1 MKNPDLH
8 GFVPDKSAVAL
19 ILLDVINDLDFQEGP
34 KLLPHALS
42 MARELRDLKQECH
55 RRGIPVIYVN
65 DNFGRWQSN
74 LEMLVKHCLD
84 DDVPGKPMV
93 ELLQP
98 GKEDYFVIKPKHSGF
113 FSTTL
118 DTLLRY
124 LECRKLILTGLSGN
138 ICVLFTASD
147 AYMRDFELVVPCD
160 CTVSNTREDNEYA
173 LRHMKAILKADTRP
187 WRECM
192 AELEKVQE

>member
-1 MKNPDLH
+1 MKNEDLH

-19 ILLDVINDLDFQEGP
+19 ILLDVINDLDFTEGP
-34 KLLPHALS
+34 QLLPAALE
-42 MARELRDLKQECH
+42 MARELKALKEECH

-74 LEMLVKHCLD
+74 LEMLVQHCLE
-84 DDVPGKPMV
+84 DDVLGKPMV
-93 ELLQP
+93 ELLKP
-98 GKEDYFVIKPKHSGF
+98 GMEDYFVIKPKHSGF

-124 LECRKLILTGLSGN
+124 LQATKLILTGLSGN

-147 AYMRDFELVVPCD
+147 AYMRDFELIVPCD
-160 CTVSNTREDNEYA
+160 CTASNRPEDNEYA
-173 LRHMKAILKADTRP
+173 LKHMKTILKADIRP
-187 WRECM
+187 WRECL
-192 AELEKVQE
+192 ADLDKVQQ